1 MAKEN
6 VIKMPPASVL
16 KSLISKSSDINSK
29 IGDLKGDLGERIAK
43 AVDDHNLHSA
53 AFKLARKLQKMDAVK
68 LMAFLTHFDD
78 YRTKLEL
85 DKLAGDSLDLSG
97 DDDSKGDDADDGL
110 ETEDEMIKRIAAEK
124 AAEQTAREQLEGA
137 DVLDRSKAN

>member
-68 LMAFLTHFDD
+68 LMAFLVHLDD
-78 YRTKLEL
+78 YREKLEL
-85 DKLAGDSLDLSG
+85 DKLAGNSLALDESADG
-97 DDDSKGDDADDGL
+97 DAADVETGDELIERVA
-110 ETEDEMIKRIAAEK
+110 REK
-124 AAEQTAREQLEGA
+124 AAEAA
-137 DVLDRSKAN
+137 DTTKVN